1 MPVALHRLPCSIKYR
16 GEARVTNFFK
26 VTEESKSDSSC
37 EQDGGKFETKNGS
50 QKPKFKSQFQGQ
62 RLEGYKVKLEDI
74 GTGAHNEFKKNKW
87 KPISFQLLR
96 CILLQF
102 CQSPNVTFSWL
113 IVESQGDCIESVQAE
128 QSPLKVINQFNNFIL
143 WNRTLESG
151 IHDNL
156 RQSVEDWPAIA
167 NLVHDPIE

>member
-74 GTGAHNEFKKNKW
+74 GTG
-87 KPISFQLLR
+87 
-96 CILLQF
+96 
-102 CQSPNVTFSWL
+102 L